1 MKLNFFFMIF
11 FIAKTLSFINKTQN
25 AKIFSAGVIFLLA
38 VLSLHAEKENAGVI
52 YYGSTA
58 VYGKEHVFAKP
69 CTHHN
74 QKLRKRRTQTT
85 YKAELQDENETTIKK
100 PINILPDFPQAP
112 SSPFSFY
119 SDENMESIIVSQH
132 NINNYQST
140 GKFIRDKVYLS
151 INNSDISEYSSEQRQ
166 KLSAAATQ
174 YGELTSFGSQSPP
187 LPPTP

>member
-1 MKLNFFFMIF
+1 MIF
-11 FIAKTLSFINKTQN
+11 FIAKTLSFINQTKN
-25 AKIFSAGVIFLLA
+25 VKIFSAGVIFLLA

-132 NINNYQST
+132 KIDEHQLT
-140 GKFIRDKVYLS
+140 GKSIRENIHLRIK
-151 INNSDISEYSSEQRQ
+151 NSDLSVYCPKQRQ
-166 KLSAAATQ
+166 KLSVAATQ
-174 YGELTSFGSQSPP
+174 CGILTSVGSQSPP
-187 LPPTP
+187 VPLNPLKGNLTQ

>member
-1 MKLNFFFMIF
+1 MIF

-25 AKIFSAGVIFLLA
+25 AKIFSISVLFLLA

-52 YYGSTA
+52 YYGNTA
-58 VYGKEHVFAKP
+58 VYGKEHVFVEQNNRHK
-69 CTHHN
+69 
-74 QKLRKRRTQTT
+74 QKLRN
-85 YKAELQDENETTIKK
+85 AENRLTNESASHDENETTIKES
-100 PINILPDFPQAP
+100 INIMPDFPPAP
-112 SSPFSFY
+112 CSPFSSY
-119 SDENMESIIVSQH
+119 SVVNEASIIVSQH